1 MSTGVMTPS
10 RSTQLSQ
17 KRDLKA
23 NDIILKT
30 YSIKKHLT
38 LQPHK
43 GKIMQ
48 NVYFWDVLELVAK
61 KGIERPKWTTTKS
74 AKNKTQSTSE
84 SLKRKDTT
92 DIFFTKHS
100 IQFPICKRLA

>member
-1 MSTGVMTPS
+1 MSTEVMTPS

-48 NVYFWDVLELVAK
+48 NVYFEMCWSWSPKRELNDQN
-61 KGIERPKWTTTKS
+61 ERLQRVRRTKL
-74 AKNKTQSTSE
+74 NRPPN
-84 SLKRKDTT
+84 L
-92 DIFFTKHS
+92 
-100 IQFPICKRLA
+100 